1 MENKLEN
8 MSIAID
14 LSPFW
19 TSSFVGANLRD
30 QIWGAETSKMT
41 FKIDFFTSN
50 ESMAFE
56 TVELFGRYNEKDHC
70 ND

>member
-8 MSIAID
+8 MSISID

-19 TSSFVGANLRD
+19 TSSFVGTNGRGHIRD
-30 QIWGAETSKMT
+30 AGTSEMT
-41 FKIDFFTSN
+41 FETDFSTCN
-50 ESMAFE
+50 EPMAFG
-56 TVELFGRYNEKDHC
+56 TVGLLSGCNAKDHC